1 MFQSSESKFRTE
13 LKAQFHFVKN
23 YYNII
28 PLKIILIFFKKKFL
42 KTPIF
47 FHKTDENML
56 NVHSKISKNN
66 IFAKLDK
73 KFDPITKILFYII
86 YDLRHVSKLY
96 FKYRVLNHHYKS
108 WFTIGTFCCFI
119 LKIIKSLRTIVY
131 HQALSKK

>member
-73 KFDPITKILFYII
+73 KFYPITYIPILHN
-86 YDLRHVSKLY
+86 L
-96 FKYRVLNHHYKS
+96 
-108 WFTIGTFCCFI
+108 
-119 LKIIKSLRTIVY
+119 
-131 HQALSKK
+131 